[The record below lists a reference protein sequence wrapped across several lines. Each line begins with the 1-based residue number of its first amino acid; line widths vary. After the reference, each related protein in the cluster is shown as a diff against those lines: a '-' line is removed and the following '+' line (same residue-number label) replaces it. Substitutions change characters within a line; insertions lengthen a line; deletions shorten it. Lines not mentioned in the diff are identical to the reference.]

1 VSSPR
6 RLKDEDGIGATLL
19 RSAADDGPGASS
31 RRAVAAA
38 LGLAAIAHGTTT
50 AAAAASTAPAAT
62 APVAGTTATVTAATT
77 APAAVIASK
86 AGISIAAKLIVG
98 LTLATGVGV
107 GVAVQA
113 NREPARSAAVV
124 LPAEAVHRADT
135 APPARV
141 AVTAPTVAA
150 DPVPTVPVPTVPTV
164 PVPTVPLPMEP
175 VVPAVRVGS
184 EPHAQRTTAPT
195 TTAPTTTAPTTTAPT
210 TTVEPSTGAGARVE
224 EAVPTTPSL
233 ADEVAVLDA
242 ALVALRDHHT
252 ASALRLL
259 DQYDRRFPAGTL
271 ASEAAVARI
280 EALVAA
286 GNRDRARALATK
298 FLAAHGTSPLAQR
311 VRTLTEP

>member
-19 RSAADDGPGASS
+19 RSAADDGAGPSA

-50 AAAAASTAPAAT
+50 AAAASAAPAAT

-77 APAAVIASK
+77 APAAAIASK

-98 LTLATGVGV
+98 LTLATGIGV

-113 NREPARSAAVV
+113 NREPARSAPVARRAEAAH
-124 LPAEAVHRADT
+124 PAEAVA
-135 APPARV
+135 PARV
-141 AVTAPTVAA
+141 AVMAPTVAA
-150 DPVPTVPVPTVPTV
+150 DLPTVPVPVDPT
-164 PVPTVPLPMEP
+164 TT
-175 VVPAVRVGS
+175 S
-184 EPHAQRTTAPT
+184 TTTTART
-195 TTAPTTTAPTTTAPT
+195 TTAPTTTTRTTTVPTTTTAPT
-210 TTVEPSTGAGARVE
+210 APTTVEPSTDTGAPVE
-224 EAVPTTPSL
+224 PPLPRTPSI

-242 ALVALRDHHT
+242 ALVALREHHA

-280 EALVAA
+280 EALVAE
-286 GNRDRARALATK
+286 GSQDRARALAAQ
-298 FLAAHGTSPLAQR
+298 FLAAHGTSPLSQR
-311 VRTLTEP
+311 VRTLMEP

>member
-1 VSSPR
+1 MSSPR

-150 DPVPTVPVPTVPTV
+150 DPVPTVPVPTVP
-164 PVPTVPLPMEP
+164 LPMEP

-184 EPHAQRTTAPT
+184 EPHAQR
-195 TTAPTTTAPTTTAPT
+195 TTAPTTTAPT